1 MLDLFLSKAVYLD
14 YAYVEYLKL
23 IHFRKKTMFLIVTP
37 KLLEKKLK
45 LRDC

>member
-14 YAYVEYLKL
+14 YAYVEYLK
-23 IHFRKKTMFLIVTP
+23 HFRKKTMFLIVTP